1 MRTIREDIERTTPGM
16 SQKLNRSI
24 SIRGRDESLMDVSIR
39 LQDYKRRKSE
49 NIKKIINK
57 MNQVNYSNQIFIIFN
72 HLMYS
77 NIYNIHFPFLFLN
90 IGGASL

>member
-1 MRTIREDIERTTPGM
+1 MIFLINPSFEIKKATHLRSIKQDIERNRPGM

-24 SIRGRDESLMDVSIR
+24 SIRGRDESLMDVSMR

-57 MNQVNYSNQIFIIFN
+57 MNQVIK
-72 HLMYS
+72 
-77 NIYNIHFPFLFLN
+77 
-90 IGGASL
+90 